1 MSIIV
6 CGVEMPKNCSECKLV
21 TQYYD
26 GGPDICCLLDKR
38 VYCKARLDNCPL
50 VAMPTPHEKLF
61 GIEIKTNRDKLFA
74 MSNEELAWWL
84 ENLLGDIPWCNDK
97 YGGKHLESGSTR
109 CQKWDCCSC
118 CMEWLESEVKE

>member
-1 MSIIV
+1 M
-6 CGVEMPKNCSECKLV
+6 N
-21 TQYYD
+21 Q
-26 GGPDICCLLDKR
+26 
-38 VYCKARLDNCPL
+38 
-50 VAMPTPHEKLF
+50 
-61 GIEIKTNRDKLFA
+61 IEIKTNRDKLFA